1 MTSRSRLPGEPTPRP
16 GSIAAVA
23 VALCLLAVLSALT
36 GVALSAVSSC
46 CGSSEPAD
54 GTPAV
59 VGFVAAA
66 PFLAAGIGL
75 WSGRMSSRVLL
86 VCTAVPLVVAGA
98 ASPYSLDLAG
108 LVPFGLLGWLGLFWY
123 LRRPA
128 ARGWVG
134 HRSTAET

>member
-1 MTSRSRLPGEPTPRP
+1 M
-16 GSIAAVA
+16 
-23 VALCLLAVLSALT
+23 
-36 GVALSAVSSC
+36 ALSAVSSC

-59 VGFVAAA
+59 IGFVAAA
-66 PFLAAGIGL
+66 PFFAAGIGL

-86 VCTAVPLVVAGA
+86 VCTAAPLVVAGA
-98 ASPYSLDLAG
+98 AAPYSLDLAG
-108 LVPFGLLGWLGLFWY
+108 LVPFGLLAWLGLLWY

-128 ARGWVG
+128 ALGWIG